1 MKLNS
6 FLYNEF
12 VFSPRYRV
20 WRHISYWSF
29 HIIAWASFWIITG
42 SGFSFPRQI
51 FSMIVWTP
59 VFILFGYPLVY
70 GAIPRLLL
78 KGKVWQFFLLIL
90 IWGVAGLF
98 INGAYRFYVYV
109 PLQEVLELKNI
120 YRQPGIMPLPSSY
133 LCMTTSAG
141 SAMVINFFKLWT
153 IKQRDW
159 MHVQRE
165 RTTAELQLLK
175 AQIHPHFLF
184 NTLNNIYSFSLDQ
197 SPKTPGLIL
206 KLSSLL
212 SYMLY
217 ECKTEEVRLEKEVEI
232 MKNYIGLETERYGN
246 KIEISWSVEGDIKD
260 KFISPLLML
269 PFLENAFK
277 HGTSEQIE
285 KAWLG
290 VDISVA
296 NDILKCKITN
306 SKNEYRLY
314 NHNGI
319 GINNVKKRLHFIYPG
334 KHDLKINDEGDFFVV
349 SLMVN
354 LTGGAPVHVLTPVL
368 SAPNQTFPHETAL
381 FANR

>member
-1 MKLNS
+1 
-6 FLYNEF
+6 
-12 VFSPRYRV
+12 
-20 WRHISYWSF
+20 
-29 HIIAWASFWIITG
+29 
-42 SGFSFPRQI
+42 
-51 FSMIVWTP
+51 
-59 VFILFGYPLVY
+59 
-70 GAIPRLLL
+70 
-78 KGKVWQFFLLIL
+78 
-90 IWGVAGLF
+90 
-98 INGAYRFYVYV
+98 
-109 PLQEVLELKNI
+109 
-120 YRQPGIMPLPSSY
+120 
-133 LCMTTSAG
+133 
-141 SAMVINFFKLWT
+141 
-153 IKQRDW
+153 
-159 MHVQRE
+159 
-165 RTTAELQLLK
+165 
-175 AQIHPHFLF
+175 
-184 NTLNNIYSFSLDQ
+184 
-197 SPKTPGLIL
+197 
-206 KLSSLL
+206 
-212 SYMLY
+212 
-217 ECKTEEVRLEKEVEI
+217 VEI
-232 MKNYIGLETERYGN
+232 MKNYIDLETERYGN

>member
-232 MKNYIGLETERYGN
+232 MKNYIGLERERYGN

>member
-59 VFILFGYPLVY
+59 VFILVGYPLVY

-197 SPKTPGLIL
+197 SPKTPALIL

-232 MKNYIGLETERYGN
+232 MKNYIGLERERYGN